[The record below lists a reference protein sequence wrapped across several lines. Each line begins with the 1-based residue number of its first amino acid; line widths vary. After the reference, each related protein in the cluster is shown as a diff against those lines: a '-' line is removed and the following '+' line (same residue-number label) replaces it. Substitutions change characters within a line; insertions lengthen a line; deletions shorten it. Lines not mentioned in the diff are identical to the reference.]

1 MQSQVFTIAQVSSRT
16 FGGLL
21 LVLLSA
27 IVVIALVGLV
37 AVRSVRSTTF
47 IVGDEGLRIQSS
59 AFSDVIPFSELRT
72 DAAARVDFAA
82 DPELAPRWRTFG
94 IGVGQYRA
102 GWFRLRNREKALLHV
117 TTNARVVRIPTTRG
131 YDVLLS
137 PEDPDGFL
145 RALKSAAR

>member
-1 MQSQVFTIAQVSSRT
+1 MQTQVFTIAQVSGRT

-27 IVVIALVGLV
+27 MIIIAAVGVV

-47 IVGDEGLRIQSS
+47 IVGAEGLRIRSS
-59 AFSDVIPFSELRT
+59 AFSDVIPLSELRT

-82 DPELAPRWRTFG
+82 EPELAPRLRTFG

-102 GWFRLRNREKALLHV
+102 GWFRLGNREKALLHV
-117 TTNARVVRIPTTRG
+117 TDNSRVVRIPTTRG

-145 RALKSAAR
+145 RALKSGAH